1 MQHYI
6 LHTFNVAD
14 VEDPDLYV
22 SAPIYE
28 WQQTREGKFCMKNAA
43 DIKYH
48 IYPDDYSMGYKV
60 KITGYLK
67 DTHVT
72 FLSLKKKK

>member
-6 LHTFNVAD
+6 LHTFNMAD

-67 DTHVT
+67 ATHVT